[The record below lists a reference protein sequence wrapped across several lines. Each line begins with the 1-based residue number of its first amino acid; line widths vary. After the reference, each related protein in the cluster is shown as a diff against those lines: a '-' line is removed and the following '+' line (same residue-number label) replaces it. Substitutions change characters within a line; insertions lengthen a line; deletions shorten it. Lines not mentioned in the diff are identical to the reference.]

1 MHFADMRFAFWS
13 PLLCISVACAS
24 PREDLKVATM
34 RLVPGHPEAAAFLCD
49 HLPERDVAK
58 LTPEYL
64 ARNVALA
71 VQARNQLPWGKDIPD
86 DVFLNDVLPYA
97 SLDESRDDW
106 REDFLNRFRK
116 QVEGCKTATEAALKL
131 TSGIEKELGVKY
143 STKRRAA
150 NQGPAESIELKMA
163 SCSGLSILLTD
174 ALRSI
179 CIPARIVGTAMWT
192 TKEGNH
198 NWVEVWLPET
208 KAWQF
213 TEYNPDKAG
222 LDHGWLLPDAARAIE
237 GSVVHGIY
245 ASSWKET
252 GHHFP
257 LIWDLEDTSVPGVE
271 VTGRYLA
278 LGAKT
283 LPAPEECELR
293 VEVKTDGLRE
303 VHDLK
308 LMQGDVAV
316 AAGKSP
322 SPADDTNRF
331 FTAKVKRGQ
340 LYQIYLGTE
349 ASGPFTPLSVGAKE
363 ETKLVVIVL
372 KKGTP

>member
-1 MHFADMRFAFWS
+1 MRVFCLFPWLWIPLAFAG
-13 PLLCISVACAS
+13 
-24 PREDLKVATM
+24 PREDLKTATLK
-34 RLVPGHPEAAAFLCD
+34 LVPSEQQAAAGFLTD
-49 HLPERDVAK
+49 HLPERDLSKLEPQFLAK
-58 LTPEYL
+58 
-64 ARNVALA
+64 NVALA
-71 VQARNQLPWGKDIPD
+71 TQARNEFPWGKDIPEEL
-86 DVFLNDVLPYA
+86 FLNDVLPYA
-97 SLDESRDDW
+97 TLDESRDDW
-106 REDFLNRFRK
+106 RAGFLERFRK
-116 QVEGCKTATEAALKL
+116 MVEGCRTASEATEKL
-131 TSGIEKELGVKY
+131 TKGIEKELGVKY

-163 SCSGLSILLTD
+163 SCSGLSILLVD
-174 ALRSI
+174 ALRSV

-208 KAWQF
+208 KTWQF

-257 LIWDLEDTSVPGVE
+257 MIWDLKDTSVPGVE

-293 VEVKTDGLRE
+293 IETTSEGKRE
-303 VHDLK
+303 SVDLK
-308 LMQGDVAV
+308 VMQGDVVTAS
-316 AAGKSP
+316 GRSP
-322 SPADDTNRF
+322 SLTDDTNRY
-331 FTAKVKRGQ
+331 FTLKVKRGQ
-340 LYQIYLGTE
+340 LYQVYAAG
-349 ASGPFTPLSVGAKE
+349 ASMVPLEIGAKE
-363 ETKLVVIVL
+363 ETKRVSIPVR
-372 KKGTP
+372 KENP